1 MSNEKE
7 LGAKQMFEQSLVY
20 LYNSYREDG
29 VSKDKSSQLVK
40 AEMER
45 VYAKYEEM
53 GVLDKSQVIA
63 NPGTRIDEVI
73 RDIEMTDRTDWRTL
87 SPMKQSAKYE
97 TLLKSLA
104 MKLKRVKSLL
114 K

>member
-1 MSNEKE
+1 MSNPKE

-29 VSKDKSSQLVK
+29 ISKDKASKLVK
-40 AEMER
+40 TEIER

-53 GVLDKSQVIA
+53 GMVEKSQTIA
-63 NPGTRIDEVI
+63 DPSLRIDEII
-73 RDIEMTDRTDWRTL
+73 RDIEMTDRTEWRVL
-87 SPMKQSAKYE
+87 SPTNQSTKYE
-97 TLLKSLA
+97 ALLKSLSL
-104 MKLKRVKSLL
+104 KLKRVKSLL